1 MMARGASGRIA
12 RVLRCDTVGCEKSLP
27 RRLTMWFSR
36 ALLLAMLALPGAALA
51 QPSQKPIRIIVPF
64 APGASADGIARAIAN
79 DLGARTGRPVVVENR
94 VGAGGSLGLTVVAK
108 APPDGDTL
116 GIG

>member
-1 MMARGASGRIA
+1 MR
-12 RVLRCDTVGCEKSLP
+12 
-27 RRLTMWFSR
+27 SR
-36 ALLLAMLALPGAALA
+36 YALVFATLLCCSQAVA

-79 DLGARTGRPVVVENR
+79 ELGARSGRPVVVENR
-94 VGAGGSLGLTVVAK
+94 VGAGGSLGLTMVAK

-116 GIG
+116 AIGASGALLVDPNLPGST